1 MTHFPPAT
9 LGAALVPVGRTRSR
23 LARWKR
29 KLATSPATAKIAIV
43 GDSTAEETNYPWPY
57 SRLRTYWMQPG
68 MALGGMQ
75 SANLIEGGNSGLSLQ
90 NWLGGSA
97 VDFTPA
103 ALWAA
108 APDLAIFRFLTNDT
122 RLGTRTQAQMTADV
136 QTLIDLT
143 TANLPG
149 ADIVLTVPPT
159 FTTTVVGQDFLG
171 GATLAQAQARA
182 DAMRAAL
189 LGFTDAYPH
198 VLVLDSGGDVYGT
211 RVGAT
216 SPLMTDQLHPNQT
229 GQERWADYVAPI
241 IGLDR
246 ARPVDAPDSYRWQ
259 IVGRVSS
266 GGNGFIDLD
275 TLDASGVRGK
285 EWPLTASDLLY
296 IPGFAAYPLTLTGA
310 TFAASGNNVRVLKG
324 GTDFTGV
331 AANTMVV
338 AVGNHPREGVTGGRT
353 EVTIDPGSIAA
364 SSTLDVTAT
373 VTGAATQMGVVAQ
386 PPTSVSAGL
395 MWQAWVTATDTVTLR
410 FFNPTAGAID
420 PPSGVWKF
428 WLAR

>member
-1 MTHFPPAT
+1 
-9 LGAALVPVGRTRSR
+9 
-23 LARWKR
+23 
-29 KLATSPATAKIAIV
+29 
-43 GDSTAEETNYPWPY
+43 
-57 SRLRTYWMQPG
+57 
-68 MALGGMQ
+68 
-75 SANLIEGGNSGLSLQ
+75 
-90 NWLGGSA
+90 
-97 VDFTPA
+97 
-103 ALWAA
+103 
-108 APDLAIFRFLTNDT
+108 
-122 RLGTRTQAQMTADV
+122 
-136 QTLIDLT
+136 
-143 TANLPG
+143 
-149 ADIVLTVPPT
+149 
-159 FTTTVVGQDFLG
+159 
-171 GATLAQAQARA
+171 
-182 DAMRAAL
+182 
-189 LGFTDAYPH
+189 
-198 VLVLDSGGDVYGT
+198 
-211 RVGAT
+211 
-216 SPLMTDQLHPNQT
+216 MTDQLHPNQT

-241 IGLDR
+241 VGLDR

-386 PPTSVSAGL
+386 PPTNVSAGL
-395 MWQAWVTATDTVTLR
+395 MWQAWATATDTVTIR

>member
-198 VLVLDSGGDVYGT
+198 VLVLDSGGDVYAMTAPT
-211 RVGAT
+211 RARRARRRPGR
-216 SPLMTDQLHPNQT
+216 HP
-229 GQERWADYVAPI
+229 GRHREGRRPVRPARRV
-241 IGLDR
+241 R
-246 ARPVDAPDSYRWQ
+246 ARPPLPVQPSPPPSWPPSSPTACSPQRRRRLWGG
-259 IVGRVSS
+259 VGAAV
-266 GGNGFIDLD
+266 LAVPV
-275 TLDASGVRGK
+275 TEGVRSQVYS
-285 EWPLTASDLLY
+285 PRTAAQLQ
-296 IPGFAAYPLTLTGA
+296 AAA
-310 TFAASGNNVRVLKG
+310 
-324 GTDFTGV
+324 
-331 AANTMVV
+331 
-338 AVGNHPREGVTGGRT
+338 
-353 EVTIDPGSIAA
+353 
-364 SSTLDVTAT
+364 
-373 VTGAATQMGVVAQ
+373 
-386 PPTSVSAGL
+386 
-395 MWQAWVTATDTVTLR
+395 
-410 FFNPTAGAID
+410 
-420 PPSGVWKF
+420 
-428 WLAR
+428 